1 MGIDLSA
8 LVAPRPR
15 SLEDFAGKV
24 LAVDAYN
31 ALYQFLA
38 IIRQPDGTPLMD
50 DRGRVTSHLSGVIYR
65 LTNYLALG
73 VRPVFVFDGRPP
85 RLKAR
90 TLVGRSRRRE
100 RAVREWER
108 AVEAGD
114 LAAAR
119 TKAMQ
124 TSRLNQEMV
133 GQARALLDALGV
145 PCVQAPS
152 EGEAQAAWMAAHG
165 LAYAAGSQDYDSL
178 LFGAP
183 VLVKNLALTGRRKL
197 PGKPVYV
204 DVHPEE
210 IRLDEVLGA
219 LGVTREQ
226 LVDMGILMG
235 TDFNEGVPGIGPK
248 RSLALLRKH
257 GTLVAALAD
266 IGAEIEGAGEVHR
279 LFLEPEVDAAVQP
292 VWRAPDRERV
302 LSLLVD
308 EHQFSRDRVLA
319 ALDKLGN
326 AAGKSA
332 QRSLDQWS

>member
-100 RAVREWER
+100 RSVREWER

-197 PGKPVYV
+197 PGKPLYV

-248 RSLALLRKH
+248 RSLALLKKN
-257 GTLVAALAD
+257 GTLAAALAD
-266 IGAEIEGAGEVHR
+266 IGAQIEGAEEVRR

-292 VWRAPDRERV
+292 VWRAPDRDRV

-319 ALDKLGN
+319 ALDKLGS

-332 QRSLDQWS
+332 QRSLDLWS

>member
-1 MGIDLSA
+1 
-8 LVAPRPR
+8 
-15 SLEDFAGKV
+15 
-24 LAVDAYN
+24 
-31 ALYQFLA
+31 
-38 IIRQPDGTPLMD
+38 
-50 DRGRVTSHLSGVIYR
+50 
-65 LTNYLALG
+65 
-73 VRPVFVFDGRPP
+73 
-85 RLKAR
+85 
-90 TLVGRSRRRE
+90 
-100 RAVREWER
+100 
-108 AVEAGD
+108 
-114 LAAAR
+114 
-119 TKAMQ
+119 MQ

-197 PGKPVYV
+197 PGKPLYV